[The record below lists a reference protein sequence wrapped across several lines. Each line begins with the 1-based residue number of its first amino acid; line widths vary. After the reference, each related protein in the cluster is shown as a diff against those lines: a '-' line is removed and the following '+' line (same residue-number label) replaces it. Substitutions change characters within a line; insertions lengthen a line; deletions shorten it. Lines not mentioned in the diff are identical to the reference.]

1 MYKVIKSEQLK
12 NQSQYRWFKT
22 FANPCYGLN
31 VKMDVSE
38 VFKYSK
44 ETKTSFFVNILYLIT
59 TALNS
64 IEEFKI
70 REVKDEIRIYDTI
83 NPTFTVMTDVGIYEN
98 AGFKMVDDYKSFY
111 KIAKEIIEKV
121 KKQTSFK
128 QTYNDSML
136 FDDYYMT
143 CLPWISIE
151 AMTHPLCENNNES
164 LTVPRLCWDKYR
176 IENGKFVMLLNITVS
191 HCYIDGYTLSKGFAK
206 IQENFDQ
213 TYSILK

>member
-38 VFKYSK
+38 VVKYSK
-44 ETKTSFFVNILYLIT
+44 ETKTSFFVNVLYLIT

-176 IENGKFVMLLNITVS
+176 IENGKHVMLLNITVS
-191 HCYIDGYTLSKGFAK
+191 HCYIDGYTLSKGFAM

>member
-38 VFKYSK
+38 VVKYSK
-44 ETKTSFFVNILYLIT
+44 ETKTSFFVNVLYLIT

-111 KIAKEIIEKV
+111 RIAKEIIEKV

-176 IENGKFVMLLNITVS
+176 IENGKHVMLLNITVS

-213 TYSILK
+213 TYNILK